1 MKIKAYNPIP
11 SNSFSKATKE
21 PAFGGMHLDKYI
33 KDLRIQDCYGEKV
46 QNMLPQNIQN
56 TRKNIIDEITA
67 YINSKDFNI
76 NVFKKNWVDKE
87 ETIWSMEYLKNS
99 DFLKERAN
107 ILLTKT
113 YLNLKEIYKNVDT
126 IIIPFSGGRDSS
138 SLLSAS
144 LAFFPEK
151 KYKLVTV
158 LNGMSE
164 NTENVIQQANYIK
177 EKFSQKGKKLNIEHI
192 CIDASENTKKYVV
205 DTAKQD
211 AQKIDAPAICSSCK
225 IVMEKEIWNY
235 IIKQN
240 TSFMRKLFKKKPPV
254 LMGYTINQQNQ
265 NWLEQTKTQIGTMQK
280 EAKKF
285 GIQTVSPLFN
295 IIEEPYDSS
304 ILLGS
309 LGIPLNHHKSEMKC
323 LAGGLNPKTINLNK
337 LILFTEEKNKQTK
350 NIPKDKKQIFYYNPA
365 GYVSAKNDL
374 RTVVQELKKDKEYT
388 DGAFQG

>member
-1 MKIKAYNPIP
+1 
-11 SNSFSKATKE
+11 
-21 PAFGGMHLDKYI
+21 MHLGKYV
-33 KDLRIQDCYGEKV
+33 KDLRLQDCYGQKV

-56 TRKNIIDEITA
+56 TRKNIIDEITD
-67 YINSKDFNI
+67 YINSKDFNV

-87 ETIWSMEYLKNS
+87 ETIWSMEYLKNR
-99 DFLKERAN
+99 DFLKERAD

-113 YLNLKEIYKNVDT
+113 YLNLKEIYKNADT

-138 SLLSAS
+138 CLLSAS

-151 KYKLVTV
+151 RYKLVTV

-164 NTENVIQQANYIK
+164 SQKNVIQQANYIK
-177 EKFSQKGKKLNIEHI
+177 EIFSQKGKKLNIEHI
-192 CIDASENTKKYVV
+192 FIDASENTKKYVV

-235 IIKQN
+235 IINQN
-240 TSFMRKLFKKKPPV
+240 TSFMQKLFKKKQPV

-265 NWLEQTKTQIGTMQK
+265 NWLEQTKTQIGTMQQ

-295 IIEEPYDSS
+295 IIEEPYDSGL
-304 ILLGS
+304 LLGS
-309 LGIPLNHHKSEMKC
+309 LGIPLKHHKSEMKC
-323 LAGGLNPKTINLNK
+323 LAGGLNPKTTDLNK
-337 LILFTEEKNKQTK
+337 LILFTEQKNKQTQ
-350 NIPKDKKQIFYYNPA
+350 NIPSRKKQIFYYNPT
-365 GYVSAKNDL
+365 GYVSTKNDL
-374 RTVVQELKKDKEYT
+374 RTAVQELKQDKEYI
-388 DGAFQG
+388 DGAFQS